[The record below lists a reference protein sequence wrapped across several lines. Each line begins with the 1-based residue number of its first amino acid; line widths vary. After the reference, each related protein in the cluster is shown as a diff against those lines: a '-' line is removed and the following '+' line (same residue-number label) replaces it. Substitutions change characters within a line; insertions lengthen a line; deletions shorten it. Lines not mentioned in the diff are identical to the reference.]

1 MTEGHGAIAGS
12 DPALDRAVQ
21 GCLGLWGYGPDAT
34 ARLINLSEN
43 HTYLVEQDGAKAV
56 LRVHRPGT
64 HPRADILSELAW
76 MTALKRDG
84 ALETP
89 DVITGVDGSLVQQA
103 DLGEFG
109 TRFAVLFAYVPG
121 ASPGLDDDL
130 QAEYEILGGLAAHA
144 HLHAISWTPPPGFN
158 RVVWSA
164 ETLLGPGDPIFG
176 DWRDCPHAR
185 DPDNLEILEQ
195 VEAKVR
201 TELEKLGTS
210 AQDFGLIHADMR
222 LANILVDGGDV
233 RVIDFD
239 DCGTGWF
246 LYDFAAAVSFLEADP
261 RVRDYKAAWLRG
273 YRLVRD
279 LPASAEGLLD
289 TFMMFR
295 RFMLLAWIGSRIE
308 SAEPRELAPYFA
320 RVSAQLGRVYLKGDS
335 LPGQ

>member
-1 MTEGHGAIAGS
+1 MSHQIDAA
-12 DPALDRAVQ
+12 DPALDQAVQ
-21 GCLGLWGYGPDAT
+21 GCLGLWGYGPQAR

-43 HTYLVEQDGAKAV
+43 HTYLVEEGAAKAV

-64 HPRADILSELAW
+64 HPRTDIVSELDW
-76 MTALKRDG
+76 MAALKRDG

-89 DVITGVDGSLVQQA
+89 DVMRGIDGHRVQEA
-103 DLGEFG
+103 DLGRHG
-109 TRFAVLFAYVPG
+109 IRFAVLFEFVPG
-121 ASPGLDDDL
+121 ASPDMAADL
-130 QAEYEILGGLAAHA
+130 EHEYEVLGGLAARA
-144 HLHAISWTPPPGFN
+144 HLHAMQWTPPPGFS
-158 RVVWSA
+158 RVTWSA

-185 DPDNLEILEQ
+185 EPANLKILEQ

-201 TELEKLGTS
+201 AELRQLGTG

-222 LANILVDGGDV
+222 LANILVDGADV

-239 DCGTGWF
+239 DCGPGWF

-273 YRLVRD
+273 YRQVRD
-279 LPASAEGLLD
+279 LSAQAETLLD

-295 RFMLLAWIGSRIE
+295 RFMLMAWIGSRIE
-308 SAEPRELAPYFA
+308 SPEPQKFAPFFA
-320 RVSAQLGRVYLKGDS
+320 GVSASLGARYLCGES
-335 LPGQ
+335 LP